1 MHISIPV
8 LVLNKNYRDDFTD
21 KVIND
26 ITFEDIQELAAKEL
40 DGDYGDFYL
49 IGNDK
54 IVEDIN
60 KIENNKSWLT
70 FTDKDKYKVKVNGS
84 IYKEL
89 IKNLNENKKNT
100 SIYNLTS
107 LTYDIKQLIGFVE
120 LYRYGNIYDFIP
132 IFSTKIN
139 IRARYR
145 LIGFVDIHI

>member
-1 MHISIPV
+1 MHVSIPV
-8 LVLNKNYRDDFTD
+8 LVLNKDYRDNFID
-21 KVIND
+21 KVMDDVI
-26 ITFEDIQELAAKEL
+26 FENIQDLAVKEL
-40 DGDYGDFYL
+40 DGDYGDLYL
-49 IGNDK
+49 IGNDR
-54 IVEDIN
+54 IAEDIN
-60 KIENNKSWLT
+60 RIEINKSWLT
-70 FTDKDKYKVKVNGS
+70 FTNKDKYKVKVNGA

-132 IFSTKIN
+132 VFSTEIN
-139 IRARYR
+139 IRATYR